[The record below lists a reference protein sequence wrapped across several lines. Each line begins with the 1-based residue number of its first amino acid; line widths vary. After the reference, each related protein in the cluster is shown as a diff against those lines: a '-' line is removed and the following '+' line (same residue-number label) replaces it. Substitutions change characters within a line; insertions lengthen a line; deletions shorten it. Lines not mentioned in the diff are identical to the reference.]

1 MKTVSGVIRLIC
13 GLGLIIFAFATYHR
27 IGAQVASGQEI
38 QIAGVKIGASVG
50 QLDIG
55 LIVIGAIG
63 IFLIVLGVLTLMKKK
78 EK

>member
-1 MKTVSGVIRLIC
+1 MKTVSGVLRLLC
-13 GLGLIIFAFATYHR
+13 GLGLIIFAFVTYHR

-38 QIAGVKIGASVG
+38 QIAGVKLGASVG

-55 LIVIGAIG
+55 LVVVGLVG
-63 IFLIVLGVLTLMKKK
+63 IFLIVLGALTLMKKK